1 MVSISDLCPYCV
13 RTTSSTIT
21 SPSSDFI
28 VFHLLQFCLLENIKW
43 TQIRRIIFLTFPLNT
58 SIVASR
64 IQVSLVKSLL
74 PGFISMYRPCL
85 GVQVSGQPYDTTTLG
100 HDYNCF
106 SSQTQGTLPPACNA
120 ILQRTRCKQLQ
131 KTSSSFW
138 NEKQSQ
144 NSQSP

>member
-1 MVSISDLCPYCV
+1 MVSISDLCPYCM

-43 TQIRRIIFLTFPLNT
+43 TQIRRMIFLTFPLNT
-58 SIVASR
+58 SIVASG

-74 PGFISMYRPCL
+74 SVFISMYRPCL
-85 GVQVSGQPYDTTTLG
+85 GGQVSGQPYDTTTLG
-100 HDYNCF
+100 HNYNCF
-106 SSQTQGTLPPACNA
+106 SSQTQGTLLPARNA
-120 ILQRTRCKQLQ
+120 IPQRTQCEQLQ

-144 NSQSP
+144 NFQSP